1 MRSFAV
7 NKDLDKIFYIYMN
20 KTAEPRSV
28 LNKVKNVV
36 AVFDHNLVTAQVHIH
51 ISFTNYLNQKL
62 FGNKPVGII
71 LN

>member
-1 MRSFAV
+1 
-7 NKDLDKIFYIYMN
+7 MN
-20 KTAEPRSV
+20 KTAEPGSV
-28 LNKVKNVV
+28 LNKVKNVD

-51 ISFTNYLNQKL
+51 ISFTNHLNQKF

>member
-20 KTAEPRSV
+20 KTAEPGSV
-28 LNKVKNVV
+28 LNKVKNVD

-51 ISFTNYLNQKL
+51 ISFTNHLNQNFL
-62 FGNKPVGII
+62 EINQ
-71 LN
+71 